1 MAGLS
6 AAARV
11 AQAGGTVVL
20 VEKGE
25 ATGGSAAYAEF
36 LWTAPDLESMRA
48 AVPEGNPELAER
60 LIDRR
65 PEALAWVQELGV
77 HTGPSVELLGFGSGN
92 RIDLAAL
99 LRTLERIVRDAPG
112 CEVLLR

>member
-1 MAGLS
+1 MRGEIDLLVLGGGMAGLS

-25 ATGGSAAYAEF
+25 TTGGSAAYAEF
-36 LWTAPDLESMRA
+36 LWTAPDLETMRE
-48 AVPEGNPELAER
+48 AVPEGDPQLAER

-77 HTGPSVELLGFGSGN
+77 PTGPTVELLGFGAGN
-92 RIDLAAL
+92 RVDLAAL
-99 LRTLERIVRDAPG
+99 LRTLD
-112 CEVLLR
+112 

>member
-36 LWTAPDLESMRA
+36 LWTAPDFDTMRA
-48 AVPEGNPELAER
+48 AVPEGDPALAER
-60 LIDRR
+60 LIERR
-65 PEALAWVQELGV
+65 WEALGWVQSLGV
-77 HTGPSVELLGFGSGN
+77 HTGPSVELLGFGVGN
-92 RIDLAAL
+92 RVDLAAL
-99 LRTLERIVRDAPG
+99 LRAL
-112 CEVLLR
+112 